1 MNVNVL
7 IKLSPGCHQSSR
19 PDSAGNVWGL
29 PGQLQQQEKSY
40 RRPST
45 TPKSVPDRQR
55 RQRGEGAPPVT
66 DLKDLASQSPCL
78 GAPVPIFEA
87 GKSRANFSLSQ
98 LWNSNTKPRSSFSR
112 TFLFFSL
119 GTAAILPSPK
129 IVNPVVLIVSGFSVM
144 LNRQRVWWLLGRG
157 FISTEERIVVLEKL
171 LVHRL
176 EWSQPRRLHRKRW
189 DSRSQTY

>member
-29 PGQLQQQEKSY
+29 PGQLQQQEKSC

-45 TPKSVPDRQR
+45 TPRSFPGRQR

-66 DLKDLASQSPCL
+66 DLKDLASHSPCL
-78 GAPVPIFEA
+78 GAPVPTFEA

-112 TFLFFSL
+112 TFLFSL
-119 GTAAILPSPK
+119 GTAAILLSPK
-129 IVNPVVLIVSGFSVM
+129 IANPAVLIVSVYPVM
-144 LNRQRVWWLLGRG
+144 LNRQWVWWLLGKG
-157 FISTEERIVVLEKL
+157 VISTEERITNLEKL
-171 LVHRL
+171 LVHTL
-176 EWSQPRRLHRKRW
+176 EWGQPRRLHRKRW
-189 DSRSQTY
+189 EPRSQTY

>member
-19 PDSAGNVWGL
+19 PDSTENVWGL
-29 PGQLQQQEKSY
+29 PGQLQQQEKSC

-45 TPKSVPDRQR
+45 TPRSFSDRRR

-78 GAPVPIFEA
+78 GAPVPTFEA

-112 TFLFFSL
+112 TFLFSL
-119 GTAAILPSPK
+119 RTAAILFSPK
-129 IVNPVVLIVSGFSVM
+129 IANPVVLIVSVYFVM
-144 LNRQRVWWLLGRG
+144 LNRRWVWWLLGRSVT
-157 FISTEERIVVLEKL
+157 STEDRIVVLEKL
-171 LVHRL
+171 LVHKL
-176 EWSQPRRLHRKRW
+176 ERDQPRRLHRKRW
-189 DSRSQTY
+189 ESRSQTY